1 MAVDPDYRCAA
12 MLIYGTKL
20 VVLPYQR
27 DEMAVDKKISPRL
40 YTCTNPCAMLHT
52 HAHMHKCWIQYTHVN
67 IHDNLKDVI
76 LGLIVSYVCTYCM

>member
-27 DEMAVDKKISPRL
+27 DEMTVDKKFSPRL
-40 YTCTNPCAMLHT
+40 YTCTNPCTKFYT
-52 HAHMHKCWIQYTHVN
+52 HAHIHKCGYTHVN
-67 IHDNLKDVI
+67 VHDNLKYVRMSVI
-76 LGLIVSYVCTYCM
+76 VLYILYVR